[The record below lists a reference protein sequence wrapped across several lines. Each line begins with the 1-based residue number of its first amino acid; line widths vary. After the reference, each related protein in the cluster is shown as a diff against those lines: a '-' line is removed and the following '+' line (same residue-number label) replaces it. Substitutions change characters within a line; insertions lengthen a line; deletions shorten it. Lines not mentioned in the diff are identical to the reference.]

1 MILQA
6 LHAHYLR
13 LLQRREEGLPRQ
25 GYSQEKISYCI
36 TLSPEGDVVGVIPLL
51 DTSGKKPLPRSL
63 SVPQPEKRTS
73 GVKPNFLWDKTSY
86 ALGVSANSKR
96 PGEEH
101 DAFKAAHQIWLARQ
115 ADTGLVALS
124 RFLTR
129 WTPGQFT
136 APFFTEDM
144 KDTNLVF
151 RLEGDRQFLHERE
164 AALALRAKLLNPVD
178 GETVVLPCLVTGE
191 PAAVARLHPAIKGVN
206 GAQSSGASIVS
217 FNQESF
223 NSWGKEQGSNAPVSE
238 AAAFGY
244 TTVLNHLLRRDPAN
258 RQRLNIGDAT
268 VIFWAEADDPEEAE
282 AAECIFAALTNDR
295 DTDEQATAKLRH
307 VLEVI
312 AKGHPLTEVDPHL
325 KPDTRMVVLGLAPN
339 ASRLSVRYWLRDSL
353 GELVKHLR
361 AHAQDLMLEPQPWK
375 TPPTPWR
382 LALSTAPWRDGK
394 ASSEDVSPLLA
405 GELMRAILTGVRY
418 PQSLLANLLMRMR
431 SDGEVSGVRVALCK
445 AVICRDLR
453 LSDSYTS
460 IKEVPV
466 SLDTQVTH
474 PAYLL
479 GRLFAVLEGAQR
491 AALGGNVNATIRDR
505 YFGAASAT
513 PALVFPMLLRN
524 VQNHLS
530 RVRKDKA
537 GLAVAIEK
545 DVQEVIDKLPDHFP
559 KSLDLKDQGR
569 FAIGYYHQ
577 TSARYKKDGADAPTA
592 TQDSTN

>member
-13 LLQRREEGLPRQ
+13 MLARGKEGLPRQ

-36 TLSPEGDVVGVIPLL
+36 KLSPAGEVVGVIPLL

-63 SVPQPEKRTS
+63 NVPQPEKRTS

-86 ALGVSANSKR
+86 VLGVSATSKR
-96 PGEEH
+96 AQEEH
-101 DAFKAAHQIWLARQ
+101 AAFKAVHHTWLANQ
-115 ADTGLVALS
+115 TDAGLLALS
-124 RFLTR
+124 RFLER
-129 WTPGQFT
+129 WTPEQFL
-136 APFFTEDM
+136 APRFTDDM

-151 RLEGDRQFLHERE
+151 RLDGDPQFLHERP
-164 AALALRAKLLNPVD
+164 AALALRAKLLEPAD
-178 GETVVLPCLVTGE
+178 AMTLPCLVTGE
-191 PAAVARLHPAIKGVN
+191 SAAVARLHPAIKGVN

-223 NSWGKEQGSNAPVSE
+223 NSRGKEQGSNAPVSE

-244 TTVLNHLLRRDPAN
+244 TTMLNHLLRRDPAN

-268 VIFWAEADDPEEAE
+268 VVFWAETDDPEEAE
-282 AAECIFAALTNDR
+282 AAEWTFAALTEDR
-295 DTDEQATAKLRH
+295 ETDEQATAILRH
-307 VLEVI
+307 ALDVI
-312 AKGHPLTEVDPHL
+312 AKGRPLVEINPHL
-325 KPDTRMVVLGLAPN
+325 KADTRIVVLGLAPN
-339 ASRLSVRYWLRDSL
+339 ASRLSIRYWLRDSL
-353 GELVKHLR
+353 GDLVERLR
-361 AHAQDLMLEPQPWK
+361 AHTMDLMLEPEPWK

-382 LALSTAPWRDGK
+382 LALCTAPMRNGK

-405 GELMRAILTGVRY
+405 GELMRAILTGRRY
-418 PQSLLANLLMRMR
+418 PQSLLASLLMRMR
-431 SDGEVSGVRVALCK
+431 SDGDVSGLRVALCK

-460 IKEVPV
+460 LKEVPV
-466 SLDTQVTH
+466 SLDTQATH
-474 PAYLL
+474 PAYVL

-491 AALGGNVNATIRDR
+491 AALGGSVNATIRDR

-530 RVRKDKA
+530 RLRKDKP
-537 GLAVAIEK
+537 GLAIAIEK
-545 DVQEVIDKLPDHFP
+545 DVQEIIDKLPDHFP

-577 TSARYKKDGADAPTA
+577 TSVRFKKDDDATPVAASEKA
-592 TQDSTN
+592 TH